1 MQRDFREN
9 NPHTQRK
16 LHFEPNESKK
26 EIINKQ
32 EKQEKFFSQRLLL
45 LLVLYYIF
53 LCWIEGASRAFE
65 FLIFRVRPNQEKWKV
80 KCKHFPYW
88 EIIICDLAFPPPRFY
103 CFSFFA
109 R

>member
-53 LCWIEGASRAFE
+53 LC
-65 FLIFRVRPNQEKWKV
+65 
-80 KCKHFPYW
+80 
-88 EIIICDLAFPPPRFY
+88 
-103 CFSFFA
+103 
-109 R
+109 